1 MLKLLHVSFLIEI
14 EGRRGETVQEGG
26 NPKFRKECKDLFT
39 DMGFHVKEACKVREA
54 FRNLHTSLGLETD
67 DDLVQR
73 GDECLRIM
81 EQSIDGNL
89 FSSSLSEIEEK
100 LQSGKT
106 FHYKALKSYG
116 TVYIPSAIE
125 ARDYYNKHLDAYEK
139 TVIQFLEISHE
150 RLNAAWI
157 SNPVPYYKGDIRI
170 CLGHDVIYFFSFKI
184 DEVLK
189 DMVNKGLIISDG
201 AQVAPRF
208 ALPESYQ
215 ENKRGYPYRKGR

>member
-1 MLKLLHVSFLIEI
+1 
-14 EGRRGETVQEGG
+14 
-26 NPKFRKECKDLFT
+26 
-39 DMGFHVKEACKVREA
+39 
-54 FRNLHTSLGLETD
+54 
-67 DDLVQR
+67 
-73 GDECLRIM
+73 M

-116 TVYIPSAIE
+116 TVYIPSTIE

-139 TVIQFLEISHE
+139 TVIQFMEISHE

>member
-116 TVYIPSAIE
+116 TVYIPSTIE
-125 ARDYYNKHLDAYEK
+125 ARDYYN
-139 TVIQFLEISHE
+139 
-150 RLNAAWI
+150 
-157 SNPVPYYKGDIRI
+157 
-170 CLGHDVIYFFSFKI
+170 
-184 DEVLK
+184 LK
-189 DMVNKGLIISDG
+189 SRPNYTHI
-201 AQVAPRF
+201 
-208 ALPESYQ
+208 
-215 ENKRGYPYRKGR
+215 